1 MPAPK
6 IEFREAIQFDS
17 TVQSS
22 REKYFASVFP
32 KSVISSRHPAS
43 TKEGRIAIVTNVG
56 CGMRWTRQRRA
67 RKGMTGRASPV
78 SRPGAQDER
87 R

>member
-43 TKEGRIAIVTNVG
+43 TKEGRIAIVTNVSAG
-56 CGMRWTRQRRA
+56 CG
-67 RKGMTGRASPV
+67 GRGSVGRDDIAGQS
-78 SRPGAQDER
+78 SL
-87 R
+87 